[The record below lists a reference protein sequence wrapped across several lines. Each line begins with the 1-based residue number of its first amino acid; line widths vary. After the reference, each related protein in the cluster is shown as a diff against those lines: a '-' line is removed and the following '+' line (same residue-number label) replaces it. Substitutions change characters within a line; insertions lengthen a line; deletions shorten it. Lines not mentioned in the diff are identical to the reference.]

1 MNKKNLTIIVIVAIL
16 FIAGFLLWRAYSG
29 ENLNVTG
36 GTVDAPAIFPNSSA
50 GV

>member
-1 MNKKNLTIIVIVAIL
+1 MNKKLLIIIAVIIL
-16 FIAGFLLWRAYSG
+16 LFVAGFLLWRAYSG

-36 GTVDAPAIFPNSSA
+36 GTHEAPGVFPNSSA